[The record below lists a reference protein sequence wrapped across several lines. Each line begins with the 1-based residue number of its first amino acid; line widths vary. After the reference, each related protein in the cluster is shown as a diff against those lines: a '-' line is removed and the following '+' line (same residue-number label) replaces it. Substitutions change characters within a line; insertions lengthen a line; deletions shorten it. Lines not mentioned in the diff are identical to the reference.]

1 MEENGAM
8 DIQVDSSQ
16 LVEKSNEINILTAEM
31 SKIMENIEILILSV
45 NGGWQGDAEKAFSEK
60 ILYVKKNF
68 SPIAAF
74 FKEYAELLKS
84 FAYAYEQQEADLTS
98 KINLA

>member
-1 MEENGAM
+1 M

-16 LVEKSNEINILTAEM
+16 LVEKSNEINILTTEM
-31 SKIMENIEILILSV
+31 SKIMENIEILVLSV

-68 SPIAAF
+68 APIATF
-74 FKEYAELLKS
+74 FKDYAELLKS
-84 FAYAYEQQEADLTS
+84 FAYAYEQQEANLAS